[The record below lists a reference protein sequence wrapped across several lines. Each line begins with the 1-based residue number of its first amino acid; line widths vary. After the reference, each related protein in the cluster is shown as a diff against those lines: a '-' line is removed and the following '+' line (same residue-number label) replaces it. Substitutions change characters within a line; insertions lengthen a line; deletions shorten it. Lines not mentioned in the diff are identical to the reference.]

1 MALTEADLP
10 LASSAVQ
17 RVLELGVS
25 GDKDQEKFLGNL
37 SALASRNGDLWLG
50 GDEGNSLYQL
60 KDVGEEHY
68 GDPIEVD
75 LKDYGLAD
83 GDDDEDGESDIE
95 GLAFDGDRLWLV
107 GSHSLRR
114 RKHDENENPLRLY
127 SKKKQSTNAHVLGC
141 LRLDEN
147 GQPVAG
153 QRLAFDS
160 EARCDALTHALEDDP
175 LISPFLS
182 TPSKENGLDIEG
194 IAARGSRVLVGLRG
208 PILRGIALVLDL
220 QMGGLDGDGPTL
232 TLDDHHVRYLS
243 IGGLAVRDLAVVP
256 GSDDVLILAGPTMTQ
271 VGPCFIYRWGK
282 ALSAAR
288 KEPDPDVIT
297 LETVEPL
304 LWIRDGR
311 SGKAKEGS
319 DKPEGLEVQ
328 PHGGRLLAWVA
339 YDDPTKARRKGK
351 GARTRLDGFVL
362 PE

>member
-37 SALASRNGDLWLG
+37 SALASRSGALWLG
-50 GDEGNSLYQL
+50 GDEGSSLYRLQRIG
-60 KDVGEEHY
+60 DEHY
-68 GDPIEVD
+68 GDPVEVD
-75 LKDYGLAD
+75 LKDFGLAE
-83 GDDDEDGESDIE
+83 GDEDEESDIE

-114 RKHDENENPLRLY
+114 RKHDENEKPLRLY
-127 SKKKQSTNAHVLGC
+127 SKKKQSSNAHVLGC

-160 EARCDALTHALEDDP
+160 EARCDALTQTLEFDER
-175 LISPFLS
+175 IAPFLQI
-182 TPSKENGLDIEG
+182 PSKDNGLDIEG
-194 IAARGSRVLVGLRG
+194 IAARSARFLVGLRG
-208 PILRGIALVLDL
+208 PVLRGIALVLDL

-232 TLDDHHVRYLS
+232 TLDNHHIRYLS
-243 IGGLAVRDLAVVP
+243 LGGLAVRDLAVVP

-271 VGPCFIYRWGK
+271 VGPCFIYRWRK
-282 ALSAAR
+282 AFSSV
-288 KEPDPDVIT
+288 KKVPDPDIIT